1 MINPTVLLCKFFDLR
16 DVPLS
21 LGQQLINLWF
31 VILAKVEFIS
41 IVLLLNI
48 ILQQT
53 IRLIFGHLQCHYF
66 VADWQLESFT
76 PHQTDIVVLIMV
88 FFRRDQFWKF
98 QKLIIVKMRLVSH
111 YKLKFRQ
118 WKKLQISIFRLVNL
132 CSHSLVGWTLE
143 YRILRNRSENISILW
158 SSPGFL
164 SLYASNLFPKSSRKV
179 FIDIPQ
185 HFWFPMR
192 AYGALL

>member
-66 VADWQLESFT
+66 VAD
-76 PHQTDIVVLIMV
+76 
-88 FFRRDQFWKF
+88 
-98 QKLIIVKMRLVSH
+98 
-111 YKLKFRQ
+111 
-118 WKKLQISIFRLVNL
+118 
-132 CSHSLVGWTLE
+132 
-143 YRILRNRSENISILW
+143 
-158 SSPGFL
+158 
-164 SLYASNLFPKSSRKV
+164 
-179 FIDIPQ
+179 
-185 HFWFPMR
+185 
-192 AYGALL
+192 